1 MHIFSTNEH
10 PNSREAKMKEIWM
23 IMGFGAGLVAGA
35 LLYKHCDDAKKL
47 VNKGE
52 KAVKQEVD
60 NLKETIKTKPKS
72 KKQPKKEQNA

>member
-1 MHIFSTNEH
+1 
-10 PNSREAKMKEIWM
+10 MKEIWM

-52 KAVKQEVD
+52 KAVKKEVE
-60 NLKETIKTKPKS
+60 NLKESVSTSKTQ
-72 KKQPKKEQNA
+72 KKKA

>member
-1 MHIFSTNEH
+1 
-10 PNSREAKMKEIWM
+10 MKEIWM

-52 KAVKQEVD
+52 KAVKKEVG
-60 NLKETIKTKPKS
+60 NV
-72 KKQPKKEQNA
+72 

>member
-1 MHIFSTNEH
+1 
-10 PNSREAKMKEIWM
+10 MKEIWL

-52 KAVKQEVD
+52 KAVKQEVE
-60 NLKETIKTKPKS
+60 NLKQTVKSS
-72 KKQPKKEQNA
+72 KKQEKKSQPKASK

>member
-1 MHIFSTNEH
+1 
-10 PNSREAKMKEIWM
+10 MKEIWM

-52 KAVKQEVD
+52 KAVKQEVES
-60 NLKETIKTKPKS
+60 LKQS
-72 KKQPKKEQNA
+72 VKQPKKQAKKPQPKTNK

>member
-1 MHIFSTNEH
+1 
-10 PNSREAKMKEIWM
+10 MKEVWM

-52 KAVKQEVD
+52 KAVKEEVE
-60 NLKETIKTKPKS
+60 NLKQTV
-72 KKQPKKEQNA
+72 KQPKKQAKKPQPKTNK

>member
-1 MHIFSTNEH
+1 
-10 PNSREAKMKEIWM
+10 MKEIWM

-52 KAVKQEVD
+52 KAVKQEVES
-60 NLKETIKTKPKS
+60 LKESVKKP
-72 KKQPKKEQNA
+72 KKQPAKTKKPAKAEA

>member
-1 MHIFSTNEH
+1 
-10 PNSREAKMKEIWM
+10 MKEIWM
-23 IMGFGAGLVAGA
+23 VMGFGAGLVAGA

-60 NLKETIKTKPKS
+60 SLKQAVKKEKPKS
-72 KKQPKKEQNA
+72 SKKPAQKKQ

>member
-1 MHIFSTNEH
+1 
-10 PNSREAKMKEIWM
+10 MKELWM

-52 KAVKQEVD
+52 KAVKQEVE
-60 NLKETIKTKPKS
+60 NLKQTV
-72 KKQPKKEQNA
+72 KQPKKQAKKPQPKAS

>member
-1 MHIFSTNEH
+1 
-10 PNSREAKMKEIWM
+10 MKEIWLV
-23 IMGFGAGLVAGA
+23 MGFGAGLVAGA

-60 NLKETIKTKPKS
+60 NLKESVKSSKKTA
-72 KKQPKKEQNA
+72 KKQPAKKTA

>member
-1 MHIFSTNEH
+1 
-10 PNSREAKMKEIWM
+10 MKELWM

-52 KAVKQEVD
+52 KAVKQEVE
-60 NLKETIKTKPKS
+60 NLKQTV
-72 KKQPKKEQNA
+72 KQPKKQAKKPQPKASK